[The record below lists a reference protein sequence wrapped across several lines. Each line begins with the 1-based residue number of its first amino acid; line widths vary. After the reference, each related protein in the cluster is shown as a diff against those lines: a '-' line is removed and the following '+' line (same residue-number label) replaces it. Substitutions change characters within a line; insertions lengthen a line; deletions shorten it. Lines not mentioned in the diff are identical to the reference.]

1 MNHIEELFKE
11 YFKPSYFKLIDNSH
25 PLSLYIGA
33 DEQGYKA
40 IEYRGDFKPFKLNST
55 EVVGIEHHHNK
66 DDVSIV
72 ISLLHDD
79 MLSTFSSFCM
89 DLVESTSQASNE
101 EEGYKILVNRIYA
114 WKKMFVSKHR
124 LLEEHEIIGLM
135 GELIHLK
142 EYIIP
147 EYGKAKAIS
156 SWTGSEKTKKDF
168 SLDQIWFEVKTI
180 HCGND
185 FVTISSFEQLESE
198 KDGELIVYQLE
209 KMSPQYNGITLNKIA
224 REVLVDLNLFELKD
238 LFSQKL
244 LERGFGFESD
254 YNQFVYQ
261 LICCD
266 KYQVT
271 SDFPCLRRTYNMGA
285 IAQVKYDLLLSK
297 IENFKIL

>member
-114 WKKMFVSKHR
+114 WKK
-124 LLEEHEIIGLM
+124 
-135 GELIHLK
+135 
-142 EYIIP
+142 
-147 EYGKAKAIS
+147 
-156 SWTGSEKTKKDF
+156 
-168 SLDQIWFEVKTI
+168 
-180 HCGND
+180 C
-185 FVTISSFEQLESE
+185 
-198 KDGELIVYQLE
+198 
-209 KMSPQYNGITLNKIA
+209 
-224 REVLVDLNLFELKD
+224 LFQ
-238 LFSQKL
+238 SI
-244 LERGFGFESD
+244 D
-254 YNQFVYQ
+254 YW
-261 LICCD
+261 
-266 KYQVT
+266 K
-271 SDFPCLRRTYNMGA
+271 NM
-285 IAQVKYDLLLSK
+285 K
-297 IENFKIL
+297 